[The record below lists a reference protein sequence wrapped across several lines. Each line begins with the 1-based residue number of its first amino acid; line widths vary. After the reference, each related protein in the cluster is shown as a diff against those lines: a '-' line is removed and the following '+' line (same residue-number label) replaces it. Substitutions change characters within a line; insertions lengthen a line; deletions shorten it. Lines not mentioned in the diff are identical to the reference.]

1 MQASVL
7 DGFAFDP
14 FSFQQD
20 GLTASEV
27 DVGRRQIVDALVVA
41 QVIVVGDEGFD
52 PSLELAGDV
61 APNFYPVAIGV
72 WSSVMPCWAGGGGD
86 PRSGAVGGAQRSGSP
101 C

>member
-27 DVGRRQIVDALVVA
+27 DVGRCKIVDALVVA
-41 QVIVVGDEGFD
+41 PWVADSPNTVPIATLISRSVT
-52 PSLELAGDV
+52 LA
-61 APNFYPVAIGV
+61 
-72 WSSVMPCWAGGGGD
+72 
-86 PRSGAVGGAQRSGSP
+86 
-101 C
+101 